1 MNLPLSARD
10 LPLTCTGNAGVE
22 SKANDLGKNRGDTMN
37 EASPGSSPKH
47 SERKERLGDWV
58 RRQLQQLHAET
69 PLTNLELTPLAGDAG
84 FRHYY
89 RINTQPPLLA
99 VNAPP
104 ESEDSRQFVQ
114 LAQYLRPMGI
124 GVPAVAAAD
133 CEQGFL
139 LIEDFGDQ
147 LLQQKLED
155 SPSAATALYGEALM
169 QLLALQQSPDQSAL
183 IPRYDRQALGRE
195 MHLFTQWFT
204 GELLNYSLSTDEQQL
219 IASTFQQLEDSA
231 LEQPQVLVH
240 RDFHSRNLLLRPD
253 GALGVVDFQDAV
265 WGPITYDLVSLL
277 RDCYLRWPAE
287 QVQKWVLGY
296 GNMAADAG
304 LLPEVDQSQYLRWF
318 DWMGLQR
325 HLKVLGIF
333 ARLAL
338 RDGKTRYLNDLP
350 LVIRY
355 LLEALAPY
363 PELNDFRQW
372 FEDKLLPLAQQQ
384 DWYQDYRTAGD
395 RAE

>member
-1 MNLPLSARD
+1 
-10 LPLTCTGNAGVE
+10 
-22 SKANDLGKNRGDTMN
+22 MN
-37 EASPGSSPKH
+37 EASTGSSLNH
-47 SERKERLGDWV
+47 SERKQALGEWV
-58 RRQLQQLHAET
+58 HQQLQQLHAEA
-69 PLTNLELTPLAGDAG
+69 PLKNLELAPLAGDAG
-84 FRHYY
+84 FRRYY

-99 VNAPP
+99 VDAPP
-104 ESEDSRQFVQ
+104 ESENSRQFIE
-114 LAQYLRPMGI
+114 LAQYLRPRGI

-139 LIEDFGDQ
+139 LIEDFGDH
-147 LLQQKLED
+147 LLQQELQA
-155 SPSAATALYGEALM
+155 SPSAATGLYGEALM
-169 QLLALQQSPDQSAL
+169 QLIALQQSPDHGSL

-195 MHLFTQWFT
+195 MSLFGDWFA
-204 GELLNYSLSTDEQQL
+204 GELLSYSLSAEEQEL
-219 IASTFQQLEDSA
+219 VNSTCRLLEDSA

-287 QVQKWVLGY
+287 QVRQWALGY

-304 LLPEVDQSQYLRWF
+304 LLPKIDQDQYLRWF

-338 RDGKTRYLNDLP
+338 RDGKTHYLSDLP

-355 LLEALAPY
+355 VLEAAAPY
-363 PELNDFRQW
+363 PELKAFSQW
-372 FEDKLLPLAQQQ
+372 FEQQLLPLAQQQ
-384 DWYQDYRTAGD
+384 NWYQDYRSAGE
-395 RAE
+395 RAQ

>member
-1 MNLPLSARD
+1 
-10 LPLTCTGNAGVE
+10 
-22 SKANDLGKNRGDTMN
+22 MN
-37 EASPGSSPKH
+37 EASPGSSPNH
-47 SERKERLGDWV
+47 SVRKEALGDWV
-58 RRQLQQLHAET
+58 GRQLQQLHAEA
-69 PLTNLELTPLAGDAG
+69 PLANLELVPLAGDAG
-84 FRHYY
+84 FRRYY

-99 VNAPP
+99 VDAPP
-104 ESEDSRQFVQ
+104 ESEDSRQFVE
-114 LAQYLRPMGI
+114 LAQYLRPRGI
-124 GVPAVAAAD
+124 GVPAIAAAD

-139 LIEDFGDQ
+139 LIEDFGDL
-147 LLQQKLED
+147 LLQQELEA
-155 SPSAATALYGEALM
+155 SPSAATGLYGEALM
-169 QLLALQQSPDQSAL
+169 QLLALQQSPDRRSL
-183 IPRYDRQALGRE
+183 IPRYDRETLGRE
-195 MHLFTQWFT
+195 MSLFGDWFA
-204 GELLNYSLSTDEQQL
+204 GELLNYSLSAEERQL
-219 IASTFQQLEDSA
+219 MASTCRLLEDSA

-277 RDCYLRWPAE
+277 RDCYLRWPAD
-287 QVQKWVLGY
+287 QVQQWARGY

-304 LLPEVDQSQYLRWF
+304 VLTGIDQDQYLRWF

-355 LLEALAPY
+355 VLEAAAPY
-363 PELNDFRQW
+363 PELNAFSRW
-372 FEDKLLPLAQQQ
+372 FTSQLLPLAQQQ
-384 DWYQDYRTAGD
+384 DWYQDYRSAGD
-395 RAE
+395 RAW

>member
-1 MNLPLSARD
+1 
-10 LPLTCTGNAGVE
+10 
-22 SKANDLGKNRGDTMN
+22 MN
-37 EASPGSSPKH
+37 EASPGISPH
-47 SERKERLGDWV
+47 HRERKEILGDWA
-58 RRQLQQLHAET
+58 RRQLQQLNANNS
-69 PLTNLELTPLAGDAG
+69 LTNMELTPLTGDAG
-84 FRHYY
+84 FRRYY
-89 RINTQPPLLA
+89 RVNTLPPMLA
-99 VNAPP
+99 VDAPP
-104 ESEDSRQFVQ
+104 ENENSRQFVE
-114 LAQYLRPMGI
+114 LAQYLRSRGI

-147 LLQQKLED
+147 LLQQELET
-155 SPSAATALYGEALM
+155 SPSAATGLYGEALM

-183 IPRYDRQALGRE
+183 IPRYDRRVLGRE
-195 MHLFTQWFT
+195 LRQFTDWFT
-204 GELLNYSLSTDEQQL
+204 GELLNYALTTEEQQL
-219 IASTFQQLEDSA
+219 ITDTFKKLEDSA

-287 QVQKWVLGY
+287 QVQQWALGY
-296 GNMAADAG
+296 GNMAVDAG
-304 LLPEVDQSQYLRWF
+304 LLPNVDRGQYLRWF

-338 RDGKTRYLNDLP
+338 RDGKTRYLNNLP

-355 LLEALAPY
+355 LLEAAAPY
-363 PELNDFRQW
+363 PELKRFSQW
-372 FEDKLLPLAQQQ
+372 FEQQLLPLAQQQ
-384 DWYQDYRTAGD
+384 DWYRDYRLAGD
-395 RAE
+395 RAP